1 MFPTLGYLISYI
13 FGVNVSIGF
22 PTFGLMVA
30 ISFILAAYTLGR
42 EMKRRQGL
50 GQLNRVFIKETIGK
64 PATNSELISN
74 ALIGFIFG
82 YKIIYVLLKGGAFL
96 ANPQVFLLNT
106 EGSFIGGAALA
117 ALFAY
122 AKYREKEKAKLPEP
136 KVVER
141 EMDSSELVG
150 TITMIAAISGIL
162 GAKIFHN
169 LEYPSDF
176 MKDPIGAL
184 LSVSGLT
191 FYGGLIGGAAAVMTY
206 AYRKGLNPIV
216 IADCAAP
223 GLMLAYATGRIG
235 CMLSGDGDW
244 GIVNTAPMPEMIA
257 WLPDWMWAF
266 NFPNNVAGEGIPIEG
281 CAGPYCSVLPLPV
294 YPTPFYET
302 MVGLAIFALLWSIRK
317 KLNAP
322 GLMFS
327 VYLIFNGIERFSIE
341 QIRVNATIPFLGM
354 EVTQAQIIST
364 CLVLIGIVGVFLSR
378 RYAPKKE

>member
-1 MFPTLGYLISYI
+1 
-13 FGVNVSIGF
+13 
-22 PTFGLMVA
+22 
-30 ISFILAAYTLGR
+30 
-42 EMKRRQGL
+42 
-50 GQLNRVFIKETIGK
+50 
-64 PATNSELISN
+64 
-74 ALIGFIFG
+74 
-82 YKIIYVLLKGGAFL
+82 
-96 ANPQVFLLNT
+96 
-106 EGSFIGGAALA
+106 
-117 ALFAY
+117 
-122 AKYREKEKAKLPEP
+122 
-136 KVVER
+136 
-141 EMDSSELVG
+141 
-150 TITMIAAISGIL
+150 
-162 GAKIFHN
+162 
-169 LEYPSDF
+169 

-244 GIVNTAPMPEMIA
+244 GIVNTAPMPDMIA

-281 CAGPYCSVLPLPV
+281 CVGPYCSVLPLPV

-364 CLVLIGIVGVFLSR
+364 CLMLIGIAGVFISR
-378 RYAPKKE
+378 KFAKDK

>member
-1 MFPTLGYLISYI
+1 MFPTLGYLISYL
-13 FGVNVSIGF
+13 FGINVSIGF

-42 EMKRRQGL
+42 EMKRRQSL

-64 PATNSELISN
+64 PASKNELISN

-82 YKIIYVLLKGGAFL
+82 YKIIYVVLKGGDFL

-106 EGSFIGGAALA
+106 EGSIIGGALMA
-117 ALFAY
+117 ALFAFL
-122 AKYREKEKAKLPEP
+122 KYREKEKAKLPEP
-136 KVVER
+136 KLVER
-141 EMDSSELVG
+141 EIDSSELVG

-244 GIVNTAPMPEMIA
+244 GIVNTAPMPKMIA

-281 CAGPYCSVLPLPV
+281 CVGPYCSVLPLPV

-302 MVGLAIFALLWSIRK
+302 MVGLAIFAFLWSIRK

-364 CLVLIGIVGVFLSR
+364 CLMLIGIAGVFISR
-378 RYAPKKE
+378 KFAKDK

>member
-1 MFPTLGYLISYI
+1 MFPTLGYLISYL
-13 FGVNVSIGF
+13 FGINVSIGF

-30 ISFILAAYTLGR
+30 ISFVLAAYTLGR
-42 EMKRRQGL
+42 EMKRRQSL

-64 PATNSELISN
+64 PASKNELISN

-82 YKIIYVLLKGGAFL
+82 YKIIYVVLKGGDFL

-106 EGSFIGGAALA
+106 EGSIIGGALMA

-122 AKYREKEKAKLPEP
+122 LKYREKEKAKLPEP
-136 KVVER
+136 KLVER
-141 EMDSSELVG
+141 EIDSSELVG

-244 GIVNTAPMPEMIA
+244 GIVNTAPMPDMIA

-281 CAGPYCSVLPLPV
+281 CVGPYCSVLPLPV

-302 MVGLAIFALLWSIRK
+302 MVGLAIFAFLWSIRK

-364 CLVLIGIVGVFLSR
+364 CLMLIGIAGVFISR
-378 RYAPKKE
+378 KFAKDK

>member
-1 MFPTLGYLISYI
+1 MFPTLGYLISYL

-30 ISFILAAYTLGR
+30 ISFVLAAFTLGR

-74 ALIGFIFG
+74 GLIGFIFG
-82 YKIIYVLLKGGAFL
+82 YKIIYVLLKGGDFL
-96 ANPQVFLLNT
+96 ANPQAFLLNT
-106 EGSFIGGAALA
+106 EGSLIGGAALA

-122 AKYREKEKAKLPEP
+122 VKYREKEKAKLPES

-169 LEYPSDF
+169 LEYPADF
-176 MKDPIGAL
+176 MSDPIGAL
-184 LSVSGLT
+184 ISVSGLT

-206 AYRKGLNPIV
+206 AYRKGLNPIL

-244 GIVNTAPMPEMIA
+244 GIVNTAPMPDFIA

-281 CAGPYCSVLPLPV
+281 CVGPYCSVLPLPV
-294 YPTPFYET
+294 FPTPFYET
-302 MVGLAIFALLWSIRK
+302 MMGLAIFGFLWAIRK
-317 KLNAP
+317 KLNVP

-327 VYLIFNGIERFSIE
+327 IYLILNGMERFTIE
-341 QIRVNATIPFLGM
+341 QIRVNATISFVGM

-364 CLVLIGIVGVFLSR
+364 CLILIGIAGVFISR
-378 RYAPKKE
+378 KFAAKK